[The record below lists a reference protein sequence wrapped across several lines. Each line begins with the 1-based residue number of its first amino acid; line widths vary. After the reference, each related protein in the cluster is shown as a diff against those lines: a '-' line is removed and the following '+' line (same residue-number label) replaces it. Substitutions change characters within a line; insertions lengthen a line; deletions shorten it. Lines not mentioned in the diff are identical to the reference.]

1 MNSAT
6 AKACANIALI
16 KYWGKRNEDLMLP
29 TKSSLSVSLEALSTV
44 TNVSFSDLDR
54 LLINGINVEGDAL
67 AKLVKFLNKFRQK
80 FGINKYFTVESSN
93 NFPTAAGLA
102 SSSSAF
108 AALAQALNNLCSLN
122 LDKKELSMIA
132 RLGSGSA
139 SRSVYGGFVVWC
151 KGSMD
156 DGSDC
161 FAEQLFDAAHWPE
174 FRIIVVVVQSA
185 QKKISSS
192 NGMQITVAT
201 SKSYKDWI
209 LRSELR
215 LNDMIESI
223 KQKDLAAVGTL
234 AELDC
239 LEMHQIMQDSSPSIN
254 YFNEKTVAVMAFVK
268 CLREFGIKCFFTI
281 DAGPN
286 VKIITDVSNQEIVLD
301 KLKTIDGIEQVIV
314 SNTISQN

>member
-1 MNSAT
+1 MNYAT
-6 AKACANIALI
+6 TKACANIALI

-29 TKSSLSVSLEALSTV
+29 TKSSLSVSLEALSTL
-44 TNVSFSDLDR
+44 TKIRFSDADS
-54 LLINGINVEGDAL
+54 LLINGINVEGYAL
-67 AKLVKFLNKFRQK
+67 AKLIKFLNKFRQK
-80 FGINKYFTVESSN
+80 FGINKYFTVDSSN

-108 AALAQALNNLCSLN
+108 AALAQALNDLCALN
-122 LDKKELSMIA
+122 LDKKELSMVA

-139 SRSVYGGFVVWC
+139 SRSVYGGFVVWH

-161 FAEQLFDAAHWPE
+161 FAKQLFDAGHWPE

-201 SKSYKDWI
+201 SKSYTDWI
-209 LRSELR
+209 MRSELR
-215 LNDMIESI
+215 LNDMIEAI
-223 KQKDLAAVGTL
+223 RQKNIESVGTL

-239 LEMHQIMQDSSPSIN
+239 LEMHQAMQDSTPAIN
-254 YFNEKTVAVMAFVK
+254 YFNDKTVAVMDMVK
-268 CLREFGIKCFFTI
+268 FLREFGIQCYFTI

-286 VKIITDVSNQEIVLD
+286 VKIITDASNQESVLD
-301 KLKTIDGIEQVIV
+301 KLKTIDGIEQIIV
-314 SNTISQN
+314 SKIA